1 MSITKKYHSPNK
13 LVLNY
18 VASLIKPD
26 AKVLEIGPG
35 FEPLPQATH
44 FCGWTDEEA
53 SRLKNYTKVN
63 VSEER
68 LPYADNEFD
77 FVYLRHV
84 IEDLWNPINC
94 LNEISRI
101 AKEGWIETPSP
112 LCEMTKGVDWQE
124 GANPPWRG
132 YAHHRYFV
140 WNDSNVLKILPKFP
154 MVDFYENFNQAKL
167 EELLKIEFNWGTYYH
182 FKDKVDYKLLQMG
195 READF
200 NFIDQ
205 NSYNEIIVKAIEEG
219 FAQNNK
225 MLERITQ
232 NEHRTIIT

>member
-1 MSITKKYHSPNK
+1 MIEKKYHSPQK
-13 LVLNY
+13 IILDY
-18 VASLIKPD
+18 VSSLIKPD

-35 FEPLPQATH
+35 FEPFEKATH
-44 FCGWTDEEA
+44 FCGWTNEEG
-53 SRLKNYTKVN
+53 SRLKNYTKAN
-63 VSEER
+63 VSEDK
-68 LPYADNEFD
+68 LPYADKEFD

-84 IEDLWNPINC
+84 IEDLWNPIHC

-112 LCEMTKGVDWQE
+112 LCEMTKGVDGQE
-124 GANPPWRG
+124 NFDAPWRG
-132 YAHHRYFV
+132 YAHHRYIV
-140 WNDSNVLKILPKFP
+140 WNDNETLKILPKFP
-154 MVDFYENFNQAKL
+154 MVDFYTNFNQAKL
-167 EELLKIEFNWGTYYH
+167 EELLKHSFNWGTYYH
-182 FKDKVDYKLLQMG
+182 FKDTVNYKLLQMG

-200 NFIDQ
+200 NFIDY
-205 NSYNEIIVKAIEEG
+205 SYNDTIVKAIEEG